1 MAIRRA
7 KATLSSMIMERIQ
20 IARISKVYYAHTDL
34 FIGPFIGR
42 HSSQANF
49 KRVCMEVGEPHRFRR
64 HQPLLVVTSDINFPE
79 GFLIVVGG
87 GHRILVA
94 AHIMHIMI
102 LPYQVL
108 DLSGLSEFG
117 RDVSVLTHDAII
129 SHHLEATEP
138 RPEPFSLM
146 EQVLSFAR
154 LEQYWIWREQ
164 QRLLESGKKPRRNPA
179 MTQTKLMAAYDE
191 LKEDTA
197 ESSKYA
203 IDFMSP
209 PNKSTRQGYIS
220 GAQRMLKAGV
230 VPYLCEL
237 ESAGLAS
244 FPRRTLNVVKH
255 GPSGLDCDYRFND
268 GTGSEVD
275 GRSRGRKRRSTG
287 QQGSSELKTPPQG
300 WENYLNW
307 TEPGSMSLLDML
319 QAKLD
324 SEEKEIDKK
333 PVQEVNELVDIKR
346 KQKIIRAV
354 RKRAEAHVT
363 NGGDSDSFDLIGM
376 IERGIKQEEKDRSD
390 NDVLLVEGGVHD
402 EKFTLPKKDYD
413 AITAFSVPT
422 DISVL
427 FTLMYLNQWNPN
439 SVKVM
444 YVLESLLLT
453 GWFETKLKEGTEPL
467 LSLRRK
473 VKSMS
478 GKTYLAHHRAWQADL
493 TVLPIVGSFH
503 WTVAVLVNFP
513 RLLDTFEHSTRKGE
527 DNIVPSEASNA
538 CIFWFD
544 SLKNPSPHHGLE
556 DNLFHY
562 LVAAYPGK
570 RKVSLRELRANVS
583 LHSLKERLQ
592 SGLECG
598 FCVTYH
604 VAIISKRYNLF
615 MEGDPQAIS
624 QYVKEVYGLY
634 PLRDY
639 KREVLSRL
647 QFLVNAYQS
656 NREKYVQSPP
666 LFWNKKYT
674 NPCASQVPPRRTK
687 SQASTEGKAGAPAK
701 DKQDS
706 SNNSTDPNRPMTRNG
721 QTPPASSIAKNDS
734 DDTDDTDFMQNP
746 TKRQKV
752 GHPSGEGSSR
762 VKPQDQAPATA
773 STAQPSQVTTSQ
785 PAQPLQDPKGRT
797 PSLKDVESTPSAA
810 QRPVYSSPGI
820 SEQRTLL
827 RNALVGVLHGLVG
840 MNDSTSPPIDV
851 HALTS
856 SVLNHSSITDAMK
869 SLPPNAG
876 IENAMEK
883 MTPLVI
889 SKFRSII
896 EPAAFPTSQPV
907 KTQARPQ
914 PPISMVEL
922 SNEQIAA
929 SVSPASRPTSAAV
942 ALVEEG
948 VSLAQSEKDT
958 SIKDEWEQC
967 LGRMQNIIRKMKAR
981 IHS

>member
-1 MAIRRA
+1 
-7 KATLSSMIMERIQ
+7 MERT
-20 IARISKVYYAHTDL
+20 A
-34 FIGPFIGR
+34 G
-42 HSSQANF
+42 
-49 KRVCMEVGEPHRFRR
+49 
-64 HQPLLVVTSDINFPE
+64 
-79 GFLIVVGG
+79 
-87 GHRILVA
+87 
-94 AHIMHIMI
+94 
-102 LPYQVL
+102 
-108 DLSGLSEFG
+108 
-117 RDVSVLTHDAII
+117 
-129 SHHLEATEP
+129 
-138 RPEPFSLM
+138 
-146 EQVLSFAR
+146 
-154 LEQYWIWREQ
+154 
-164 QRLLESGKKPRRNPA
+164 LLESGKKPRRNPA

-244 FPRRTLNVVKH
+244 FPRRTLNVVKTW
-255 GPSGLDCDYRFND
+255 PVEKIKARVDLWISRRSSGLDCDYRFND

-624 QYVKEVYGLY
+624 QYV
-634 PLRDY
+634 R
-639 KREVLSRL
+639 
-647 QFLVNAYQS
+647 
-656 NREKYVQSPP
+656 
-666 LFWNKKYT
+666 
-674 NPCASQVPPRRTK
+674 